1 MEWYIPITILPG
13 IGFLILST
21 ANFIVSLNIEIKE
34 LEGENKTNY
43 IIIKQKIKQL
53 KKLSYSLIGQY
64 IASFSLV
71 IGGIVAKAFNDKG
84 TTNYFVFSGVIILA
98 LSLVLLIIYS
108 IKALKIRQEHLKIQL

>member
-98 LSLVLLIIYS
+98 LSLVLLIVYS